1 MKVETGLSETPVGD
15 IPSQEASRA
24 DQPPDGWRL
33 WWLAIRPRTLTI
45 SVAPVVA
52 GTALAWHDSG
62 HLDPRPLLASL
73 AGALAIQAGTNLF
86 NDVGDALRGGDQPMR
101 QGPPRVTAL
110 GWASPERVRRAALT
124 CFALAALVGLYL
136 VWLGGW
142 PILAL
147 GVASLVAGWGYSGG
161 PRPIAY
167 TALGEIFVVA
177 FFGVGAVGGAYYLQT
192 LTLTPAAVV
201 AGIAIGLAAAAV
213 LMANNYRD
221 MEPDRLAGRRTLAI
235 LAGAESSKLIYG
247 MLLMAPMALLAG
259 PWGVPGGLITLGA
272 APLALFLFRRFVSE
286 PRGPAFNSIL
296 AATARLQLVVAG
308 LLAVGLVMV
317 K

>member
-1 MKVETGLSETPVGD
+1 MKLETGSPEPLTQE
-15 IPSQEASRA
+15 IPGQTASRA

-33 WWLAIRPRTLTI
+33 WWLAVRPRTLTI

-52 GTALAWHDSG
+52 GTALGWQDTGA
-62 HLDPRPLLASL
+62 LDLRPLAASL
-73 AGALAIQAGTNLF
+73 IGALAIQAGTNLF

-124 CFALAALVGLYL
+124 CFGLAALVGLYL
-136 VWLGGW
+136 GYLGGF

-147 GVASLVAGWGYSGG
+147 GAASLVAGWAYSGG

-167 TALGEIFVVA
+167 TALGELFVIA
-177 FFGVGAVGGAYYLQT
+177 FFGIGAVGGTYYLQT
-192 LTLTPAAVV
+192 NTLSLPAVLTGV
-201 AGIAIGLAAAAV
+201 AIGLVAAAV
-213 LMANNYRD
+213 LLANNYRD

-235 LAGAESSKLIYG
+235 QAGGEASKLIYG
-247 MLLMAPMALLAG
+247 SFLAGSMALLAS
-259 PWGVPGGLITLGA
+259 PWGPPGGILTLGV
-272 APLALFLFRRFVSE
+272 APLALFLFRRFVTE

-296 AATARLQLVVAG
+296 AATARFQL
-308 LLAVGLVMV
+308 LLAGMLAIGLVITR
-317 K
+317 